1 MTETR
6 PSTPS
11 SARADVLPFAGV
23 GLAAVVAGGLIA
35 AAIAHAPTQPLVW
48 LVAYL
53 VLVVGVAQAALGI
66 GQHRLADH
74 RLTTTQ
80 LWTEFV
86 LYNLGNAAVIVGTLL
101 DLPLLVDGGG
111 VLLVVALVGF
121 LRGSRGRRT
130 DGTLRWLYRI
140 LIVLLLISVPV
151 GLLLAHLRAG

>member
-53 VLVVGVAQAALGI
+53 VLVVGVAQAALGV

-80 LWTEFV
+80 LWTEFA

-101 DLPLLVDGGG
+101 DLP
-111 VLLVVALVGF
+111 
-121 LRGSRGRRT
+121 
-130 DGTLRWLYRI
+130 
-140 LIVLLLISVPV
+140 
-151 GLLLAHLRAG
+151 